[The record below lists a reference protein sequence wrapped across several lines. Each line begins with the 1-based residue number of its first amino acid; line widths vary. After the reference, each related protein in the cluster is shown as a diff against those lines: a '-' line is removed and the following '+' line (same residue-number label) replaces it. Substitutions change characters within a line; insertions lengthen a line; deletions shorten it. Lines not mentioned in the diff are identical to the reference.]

1 MRHQVAERDDVHH
14 LYYPDIPRTEADKHP
29 SSEAQ
34 NFTGLVST
42 KLCTVPYDQ
51 PMRSR
56 NLALALLPAVIMGG
70 LTLAKP
76 AQAAVSG
83 KWCWSMQSDSLRGTF
98 STVGTVP
105 GDGTA
110 AAGLYTIN
118 DASIY
123 QSSFPDIE
131 IGSTNNGTYRFGNQP
146 AYQISWNG
154 TSVAGF
160 WRANGTLTNGIG
172 LFNGVSGSGAYI
184 VFGIDYQSASAVS
197 DDSGPIFLTSTTP
210 DVTPVG
216 ASGLCPGEAREAPK
230 APTPDWVQAIGRA
243 SKEATCENGWNPSW
257 HQWAVASTG
266 GWVCTRTIPMYGS

>member
-1 MRHQVAERDDVHH
+1 MRDQVAERDDVHH

-42 KLCTVPYDQ
+42 KLCTVPYNQ

-76 AQAAVSG
+76 AQAAVTG

-131 IGSTNNGTYRFGNQP
+131 IGSINNGTYRFGTQP
-146 AYQISWNG
+146 AYQINWNG
-154 TSVAGF
+154 TAVAGF
-160 WRANGTLTNGIG
+160 WRANGTLTNG
-172 LFNGVSGSGAYI
+172 FSVYNGVSGSGATI
-184 VFGIDYQSASAVS
+184 LFAIDRQSANAEL
-197 DDSGPIFLTSTTP
+197 DGRTIFSTSTTP

-216 ASGLCPGEAREAPK
+216 ASGLCQGEARE

-243 SKEATCENGWNPSW
+243 SKEATCVNGWNPSW
-257 HQWAVASTG
+257 HQWAVDSTG
-266 GWVCTRTIPMYGS
+266 GWVCTRTIPMYGN